1 MATKTIP
8 IITTFYP
15 ENYRTVIDYDSTST
29 INEAVKM
36 LEEHH
41 NCCVEHIIRKG
52 KILFTH
58 GLRRVDALETYS
70 HKTFEEL
77 EFLPENDYIYVI
89 RDQERES
96 KKKYGSTTARTPF
109 SSFTSSLFPVDT
121 GFGSHSSSG
130 GSVAGASMSAIAPTF
145 SQTQMIHNFVNSF
158 GGGGFTMNTGGG
170 GGGSGGGGSGGGGGG
185 GSGGSGGGG
194 GGGTSPSFDSISDS
208 LGPSA
213 IPTTMIAPAS
223 SNDSFQYTEQLREI
237 VNMGFLDVD
246 RIRDFLNITG
256 GNVEQA
262 VGLLLG

>member
-15 ENYRTVIDYDSTST
+15 ENYRTVIDYDSSSS
-29 INEAVKM
+29 INDAVKM

-58 GLRRVDALETYS
+58 GLRLADALETES

-89 RDQERES
+89 RDQEREA
-96 KKKYGSTTARTPF
+96 KKKYGWATSRNPF
-109 SSFTSSLFPVDT
+109 SALTSGLLP
-121 GFGSHSSSG
+121 FGSINVPSSSG
-130 GSVAGASMSAIAPTF
+130 GSGAGAAAGPALTPTF
-145 SQTQMIHNFVNSF
+145 SQTQMIQNFMNTFSS
-158 GGGGFTMNTGGG
+158 GGFTMNLGGGG
-170 GGGSGGGGSGGGGGG
+170 GGGSSGGGGGG
-185 GSGGSGGGG
+185 GSPIPDTG
-194 GGGTSPSFDSISDS
+194 
-208 LGPSA
+208 A
-213 IPTTMIAPAS
+213 IPTTMIAPSTTHADFKYS
-223 SNDSFQYTEQLREI
+223 DQLIEI
-237 VNMGFLDVD
+237 MNMGFLDVD